1 VNGLTGTRRL
11 ARPVRL
17 ALAQQLGSDIDG
29 AWWPH
34 TGVVADE
41 LPELIEVLHKPLG
54 EIVDICIN
62 WSASEAAVD
71 VGSMVT
77 VARLQR
83 GERRRRFRLMMVAGR
98 QFSAKLLVVPHVTP
112 QALGI
117 MVMRCAAARP
127 DAASQRDTQL
137 YETAESV
144 VRAARDESS
153 SWVHRIDDLDNGG
166 SAVAQ
171 GVSHVSCARPT

>member
-1 VNGLTGTRRL
+1 
-11 ARPVRL
+11 L

-34 TGVVADE
+34 TGVVARE

-54 EIVDICIN
+54 EIVEICVN

-71 VGSMVT
+71 LSSMVT
-77 VARLQR
+77 GARWR
-83 GERRRRFRLMMVAGR
+83 HGEPRRRFRLMMIAGR
-98 QFSAKLLVVPHVTP
+98 QGSTKLLVVPHVTP

-117 MVMRCAAARP
+117 MVMRCAAAGPR
-127 DAASQRDTQL
+127 AASQRDTDL

-153 SWVHRIDDLDNGG
+153 SWARRIHDFDTGG
-166 SAVAQ
+166 SIAAQ
-171 GVSHVSCARPT
+171 GVSNVSRARPA

>member
-1 VNGLTGTRRL
+1 MNGLTGTRRL

-34 TGVVADE
+34 TGVVARE
-41 LPELIEVLHKPLG
+41 LPELIEALHKPLG
-54 EIVDICIN
+54 EIREICIN
-62 WSASEAAVD
+62 WSASEAAAD
-71 VGSMVT
+71 LSSMVT
-77 VARLQR
+77 VARRQHD
-83 GERRRRFRLMMVAGR
+83 EPRRRLRLMMVAGR
-98 QFSAKLLVVPHVTP
+98 QVSATLLVVPHMTR

-117 MVMRCAAARP
+117 MVVRCAAARP
-127 DAASQRDTQL
+127 DAASQRDSEL

-153 SWVHRIDDLDNGG
+153 SWARRIHDLDTGG
-166 SAVAQ
+166 SIAVK
-171 GVSHVSCARPT
+171 GVSHVSRARPA

>member
-1 VNGLTGTRRL
+1 
-11 ARPVRL
+11 L

-34 TGVVADE
+34 TGVVARE

-62 WSASEAAVD
+62 WSASEAAAD
-71 VGSMVT
+71 LSSIVT
-77 VARLQR
+77 VASWQR
-83 GERRRRFRLMMVAGR
+83 GERRRRFRLMMVTGR
-98 QFSAKLLVVPHVTP
+98 RFSAKLLVVPHETP

-127 DAASQRDTQL
+127 DATSQRDTQL
-137 YETAESV
+137 FETAERV

-153 SWVHRIDDLDNGG
+153 SWARRMHDLDNGG

-171 GVSHVSCARPT
+171 GVSHGSRT

>member
-1 VNGLTGTRRL
+1 MNGLTGTRRL

-17 ALAQQLGSDIDG
+17 ALAPQLGSDIDG

-34 TGVVADE
+34 TGVVARE

-71 VGSMVT
+71 LSSMVS
-77 VARLQR
+77 VARWQ
-83 GERRRRFRLMMVAGR
+83 RRRSFRLMMVAGH
-98 QFSAKLLVVPHVTP
+98 QVSAKLLVVPHETP

-117 MVMRCAAARP
+117 MVMRCAAARHH
-127 DAASQRDTQL
+127 AASQRDTEL

-144 VRAARDESS
+144 VRAARAESS
-153 SWVHRIDDLDNGG
+153 SWTARLIHDLDNGG

-171 GVSHVSCARPT
+171 GVSHVSRAR